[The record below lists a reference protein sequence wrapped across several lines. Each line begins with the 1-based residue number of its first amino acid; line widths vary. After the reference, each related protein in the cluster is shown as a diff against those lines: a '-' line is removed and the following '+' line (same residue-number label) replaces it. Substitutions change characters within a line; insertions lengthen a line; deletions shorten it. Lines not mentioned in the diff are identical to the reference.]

1 MDNTVVGATK
11 AAARAAE
18 QALLGSV
25 MLGGRAVYEKVS
37 TIVKEEDFY
46 DDVHKIIWGAI
57 VSVYEQGLCIDS
69 ITIGDELE
77 RNGEIDKLAS
87 GSWSGRAVL
96 SAMIEN
102 GKPRA
107 AEHYASLVVDYSL
120 KRRLLAFANQ
130 LAGWSLNGRKAADII
145 KDMYEE
151 LSKMTP
157 PGAGDEHTA
166 DLAEALSEAYDATE
180 RASRDEEIG
189 IASGLI
195 DFDRLIGSFL
205 PSNLYIVAARPG
217 QGKSAL
223 LLTIARNA
231 VKSGKRVLLFSLEMS
246 KAQLAQRLLAQEAQ
260 IDLFKIMR
268 GKMEEKEW
276 ERYHQAIER
285 LEAYKDKFIFNDMSG
300 LTITEVRNIARRA
313 AAKYG
318 KIDAVFFDYI
328 QLAGNDEDV
337 YTREQEVAAV
347 SRGLQ
352 RLAREMDIPVI
363 AAAQLSRAVE
373 QRADKRPVLSDLR
386 ESGALEQDAYA
397 VIFIYRKDEDVQ
409 TELLVSKHR
418 NGKTG
423 IVKVVW
429 RPQFT
434 EFVSAAIDKI

>member
-1 MDNTVVGATK
+1 MD
-11 AAARAAE
+11 AAVNVNAVRYAE

-25 MLGGRAVYEKVS
+25 MLGGRDVYEKVS
-37 TIVKEEDFY
+37 TIVQEDDFY
-46 DDVHKIIWGAI
+46 DGVHKTVWSAI
-57 VSVYEQGLCIDS
+57 RSVHEQSLCIDS
-69 ITIGDELE
+69 ITVGDELE
-77 RNGEIDKLAS
+77 RNGEIEKLAS

-96 SAMIEN
+96 SMMIDN

-120 KRRLLAFANQ
+120 KRRLLMLANQ
-130 LAGWSLNGRKAADII
+130 LAEQSLNGRKAADII
-145 KDMYEE
+145 ADMYSK
-151 LSKMTP
+151 LQKMTP
-157 PGAGDEHTA
+157 PGAGDEYTA

-180 RASRDEEIG
+180 RAARDEEIG

-231 VKSGKRVLLFSLEMS
+231 VKSGKRVLFFSLEMS
-246 KAQLAQRLLAQEAQ
+246 KAQLAQRLISQEAQ
-260 IDLFKIMR
+260 VDLFKIMR
-268 GKMEEKEW
+268 GKMDEKEW
-276 ERYHQAIER
+276 GRCHQAIER
-285 LEAYKDKFIFNDMSG
+285 LEEYKNNFIFNDMSG
-300 LTITEVRNIARRA
+300 LTIAEVRNIARRA
-313 AAKYG
+313 VAKYG
-318 KIDAVFFDYI
+318 KVDAVFFDYV
-328 QLAGNDEDV
+328 QLAGSDEDAF
-337 YTREQEVAAV
+337 TREQEVAAV

-352 RLAREMDIPVI
+352 RLAKEMNVPVI

-397 VIFIYRKDEDVQ
+397 VIFIYRKDEDTR
-409 TELLVSKHR
+409 TELLVQKHR

-423 IVKVVW
+423 SVKVIW

-434 EFVSAAIDKI
+434 EFVSAAIDKL